1 MRGAGAG
8 AGAGTASSMPKT
20 GPTRSAGSGQWAA
33 TSNDAT
39 HSGATHNEQRVLHT
53 SLSGAVCR
61 TLCVFQVVRSQLTL
75 TISRS

>member
-1 MRGAGAG
+1 ML
-8 AGAGTASSMPKT
+8 KT

-33 TSNDAT
+33 TSNDETSNDAT
-39 HSGATHNEQRVLHT
+39 HSGPTHNEQRVLHT